1 MTPIRWSPEM
11 IRSYDY
17 LAASW
22 CTILS
27 CFSKP
32 LLDSCIRCH
41 REWKKKHNKWVNKY
55 SLPHTCHPVTRP
67 KWKPQRKGF
76 HWAVRPDWSLL
87 GQRCCAFIYLREPVL
102 VKYLCHKLPWKKSLH
117 YSWLKLS
124 CFKMVI
130 CVMYCCIT
138 NSIIL
143 LSCQLPELWQGVGWA
158 PCSLLAVRLC
168 RAAFFRR
175 KRREEFM
182 T

>member
-1 MTPIRWSPEM
+1 M
-11 IRSYDY
+11 IT
-17 LAASW
+17 W
-22 CTILS
+22 Q
-27 CFSKP
+27 
-32 LLDSCIRCH
+32 LLDAQYWAVSANLSWILASDAI
-41 REWKKKHNKWVNKY
+41 ENEKKKHNKWVNKY